1 VVINLAINARDAMP
15 LGGTLTLR
23 TGNVSAEESAPHQHQ
38 GMPFGEYVRVEVE
51 DTGSGI
57 APEII
62 DKIFDPFY
70 TTKDIGKGTGL
81 GLSTVYGI
89 VKQTGGFIFVESEL
103 GKGTIFRIF
112 LPRHIP
118 AADDLAVPHL
128 PETTAPALAG
138 ALSAADAM
146 RTVATDLTGHGT
158 ILLVED
164 EEELRALNARGLK
177 SRGYTVIEAGNG
189 VEALE
194 ELEKQGR
201 QVDVVVSDVVMPEM
215 DGPTLMKELKQRK
228 PDIKIIF
235 VSGYAEDAF
244 DKTLPDHKQFNFLAK
259 PFTLKQL
266 VTVVKETMAG

>member
-1 VVINLAINARDAMP
+1 M
-15 LGGTLTLR
+15 
-23 TGNVSAEESAPHQHQ
+23 
-38 GMPFGEYVRVEVE
+38 
-51 DTGSGI
+51 
-57 APEII
+57 
-62 DKIFDPFY
+62 
-70 TTKDIGKGTGL
+70 
-81 GLSTVYGI
+81 
-89 VKQTGGFIFVESEL
+89 ESEL

-118 AADDLAVPHL
+118 AADDLAVPQL

-228 PDIKIIF
+228 PDI
-235 VSGYAEDAF
+235 
-244 DKTLPDHKQFNFLAK
+244 
-259 PFTLKQL
+259 
-266 VTVVKETMAG
+266 